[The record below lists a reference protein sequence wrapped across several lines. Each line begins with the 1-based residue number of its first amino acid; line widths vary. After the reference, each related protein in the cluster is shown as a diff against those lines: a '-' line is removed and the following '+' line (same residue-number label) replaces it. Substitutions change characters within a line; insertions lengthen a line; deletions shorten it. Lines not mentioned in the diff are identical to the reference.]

1 MPTDNK
7 ILPFC
12 NAHSHIFTVN
22 HAPDYFLRTVIRNDF
37 LANLVQR
44 LLQKNGPR
52 SVMKFLLTIL
62 KITSPNHRNMVERY
76 IEIIQTGIAAQ
87 QKDIF
92 DMEASA
98 YTRLGAYKI
107 VVLTQVLDF
116 LDYDKSSAHKKI
128 QTQVEEVVELKRSAL
143 YQDRLLPFLGV
154 DPRIQGVNLAKWVEK
169 YISKDFGF
177 CGIKFYPAYGF
188 FPFDIRL
195 DPVWE
200 WAEKNEIPVMTH
212 CTRGGSFYL
221 GSFDSVLN
229 RGGFQPQ
236 SLNPGSPAMKAINN
250 RIAQLVQ
257 DQNRSVKRNNKVW
270 CNVFGHPENYRPVLE
285 KYPRL
290 KLCLAHLG
298 GADEVIR
305 SVPANLD
312 KHKPDY
318 PPYLGPNWY
327 REVIALMTDYGN
339 VYSDISYTLSDK
351 KALQIILDTFRSA
364 THKDLINRLMY
375 GTDFYLT
382 RQEEIG
388 NEPDLI
394 NIFLNN
400 FNNGNEVKQLAYIN
414 PDQFLRSVIHP
425 Y

>member
-1 MPTDNK
+1 MSTDTK

-22 HAPDYFLRTVIRNDF
+22 HAPDYFLKTVIRNDF
-37 LANLVQR
+37 IANTVQR
-44 LLQKNGPR
+44 LLQKSGTR
-52 SVMKFLLTIL
+52 TAMKALLNIL
-62 KITSPNHRNMVERY
+62 KFTSPNYRNLVERY
-76 IEIIQTGIAAQ
+76 IEIIQTGVAAQ

-98 YTRLGAYKI
+98 YTRLGSYKL

-116 LDYDKSSAHKKI
+116 LDYDKSSTHKKI
-128 QTQVEEVVELKRSAL
+128 QTQIEEVVELKRSAL

-154 DPRIQGVNLAKWVEK
+154 DPRMQGTNLVEWIEK
-169 YISKDFGF
+169 YISKLYGF
-177 CGIKFYPAYGF
+177 CGIKIYPAYGF

-195 DPVWE
+195 DPVWA
-200 WAEKNEIPVMTH
+200 WAEKNEIPIMTH

-236 SLNPGSPAMKAINN
+236 SLNPDSPAMANITH
-250 RIAQLVQ
+250 RITQLVN
-257 DQNRSVKRNNKVW
+257 DQNKSLKRNNKVW
-270 CNVFGHPENYRPVLE
+270 CNVFGHPEHYRPVLE
-285 KYPRL
+285 KYPKL

-312 KHKPDY
+312 KYKPDY
-318 PPYLGPNWY
+318 PAYLGPNWY
-327 REVIALMTDYGN
+327 TEVIGLMTDYTN

-351 KALQIILDTFRSA
+351 KAVEIILNTFR
-364 THKDLINRLMY
+364 TDPHKDLINKLMY

-400 FNNGNEVKQLAYIN
+400 FNNGNEVKQLAYLN
-414 PDQFLRSVIHP
+414 PDQFLRSRIHP
-425 Y
+425 